1 MPQHLRNW
9 VGMLE
14 DLPTTGS
21 ARKQR
26 SDAQQNRVRI
36 LRTAQ
41 QAFVQHGAAVAMD
54 DIARQSGVGSGTLY
68 RHFPTREVLIEAV
81 YKEEV
86 EKLTATAAHLLKI
99 KTPIDALR
107 TWMLLLI
114 DHVASKRL
122 ILPALES
129 VAGGSSRLVEGSHEA
144 IHAAFLSLVE
154 NAQTT
159 GALRAELQSH
169 DLVRAMLGVFFTTA
183 WPGWEESARRIV
195 DLLLEGA
202 LMRPG
207 RS

>member
-1 MPQHLRNW
+1 M
-9 VGMLE
+9 
-14 DLPTTGS
+14 TGA

-54 DIARQSGVGSGTLY
+54 DIARQAGVGSGTLY

-86 EKLTATAAHLLKI
+86 EKLTATAAHLLRT
-99 KTPIDALR
+99 KTPVDALR
-107 TWMLLLI
+107 IWMLLFI

-129 VAGGSSRLVEGSHEA
+129 VAGGSTRLIEGSHEA
-144 IHAAFLSLVE
+144 IHTAFLSLVQ
-154 NAQTT
+154 NAQTK
-159 GALRAELQSH
+159 GALRAELQAH

-202 LMRPG
+202 LMRPD

>member
-1 MPQHLRNW
+1 MP
-9 VGMLE
+9 E
-14 DLPTTGS
+14 DLPTTGA

-81 YKEEV
+81 YKGEV
-86 EKLTATAAHLLKI
+86 EKLTATAAHLLKT

-107 TWMLLLI
+107 SWMLLFI

-129 VAGGSSRLVEGSHEA
+129 VAGGSVRLIEGSHEI
-144 IHAAFLSLVE
+144 IHAAFLSLVQ
-154 NAQTT
+154 NAQSQ
-159 GALRAELQSH
+159 GLLRADLYPH
-169 DLVRAMLGVFFTTA
+169 DFIRAMLGVFFTTA
-183 WPGWEESARRIV
+183 LPGWEESARRIV
-195 DLLLEGA
+195 DLLVDGA
-202 LMRPG
+202 LAHQNREA
-207 RS
+207 